1 MQFRHPKRQY
11 EYRPIDGSLRLKD
24 TVALTVFPC
33 CFHVYKINISGE
45 LTMLRKTMLVLAVA
59 SALVACGK
67 EAKESAKSGGKDAN
81 AVQLQ
86 IAPEDLLTVQS
97 NALASGPVITGSV
110 QPERKADLRAEV
122 SAVVLQVLKE
132 NGEAVKRGDVLVKLD
147 ETAIRD
153 SLNSAEAAA
162 RASGQALEQAERQLE
177 RLKTLRASGMTS
189 MQTLDDA
196 EVRRNSAQSELAA
209 ARTRAVLA
217 RQQLQRTLVRAPFDG
232 VVSDRKVSA
241 GDTAAIGK
249 ELLKVIDP
257 TSMRFEG
264 RVSADKISL
273 VKIGQPVAFRVNGYG
288 DQEFQGTVRRID
300 PSANDVTRQVEVLVG
315 FVNAIQPKVSGLYG
329 EGRID
334 SDTKAALMLPEGALV
349 KAGDKAYTW
358 RLKDK
363 ALNKAALVIGAR
375 DQRTGNYEVKS
386 GLAAGDLVL
395 RTPSSNFKDGQKVDM
410 APARVATAAAV
421 TPVQGK

>member
-1 MQFRHPKRQY
+1 
-11 EYRPIDGSLRLKD
+11 
-24 TVALTVFPC
+24 
-33 CFHVYKINISGE
+33 
-45 LTMLRKTMLVLAVA
+45 MLRKTMLVLAVA

-67 EAKESAKSGGKDAN
+67 DPAKDAKKG
-81 AVQLQ
+81 ADAKVVQLT

-132 NGEAVKRGDVLVKLD
+132 NGETVKRGDVLVKLD

-153 SLNSAEAAA
+153 SLNSAEQAA
-162 RASGQALEQAERQLE
+162 RASSQAFDQAERQLE

-189 MQTLDDA
+189 AQALDDA
-196 EVRRNSAQSELAA
+196 EVRRNNAQSEVAA
-209 ARTRAVLA
+209 ARTRAVQA

-264 RVSADKISL
+264 RVSADKISA
-273 VKIGQPVAFRVNGYG
+273 VKVGQPVSFRVNGYG
-288 DQEFQGTVRRID
+288 EQEFQGTVKRID

-334 SDTKAALMLPEGALV
+334 SDSKATLMLPEGALV

-363 ALNKAALVIGAR
+363 TLNKADLVIGAR
-375 DQRTGNYEVKS
+375 DQRSGSYEVRS

-395 RTPSSNFKDGQKVDM
+395 RTPSSGFKDGQKVEM
-410 APARVATAAAV
+410 AAARVASAAAT

>member
-1 MQFRHPKRQY
+1 
-11 EYRPIDGSLRLKD
+11 
-24 TVALTVFPC
+24 
-33 CFHVYKINISGE
+33 
-45 LTMLRKTMLVLAVA
+45 MLRKTMLVLAVA
-59 SALVACGK
+59 SALVACK
-67 EAKESAKSGGKDAN
+67 GGKDPAKDDAK

-86 IAPEDLLTVQS
+86 VAPEDLLTVQS
-97 NALASGPVITGSV
+97 NALASGPIITGSV

-132 NGEAVKRGDVLVKLD
+132 NGETVKRGDVLVKLD

-153 SLNSAEAAA
+153 SLNSADAAA
-162 RASGQALEQAERQLE
+162 RASGQALEQADRQLE

-189 MQTLDDA
+189 MQSLDDA
-196 EVRRNSAQSELAA
+196 EVRRNSAQSEVAA
-209 ARTRAVLA
+209 ARARAVLA

-264 RVSADKISL
+264 RVSADKISQ
-273 VKIGQPVAFRVNGYG
+273 VKVGQPVSFRVNGY
-288 DQEFQGTVRRID
+288 DQDFQGTVKRID

-315 FVNAIQPKVSGLYG
+315 FANSVQPKVSGLYG

-334 SDTKAALMLPEGALV
+334 ADTKAALMLPEAALV
-349 KAGDKAYTW
+349 KVGDKAYAW

-363 ALNKAALVIGAR
+363 TLTKAPLQIGVR
-375 DQRTGNYEVKS
+375 DQRTGTYEIKG
-386 GLAAGDLVL
+386 GLAAGDTVMRSPTSAL
-395 RTPSSNFKDGQKVDM
+395 KDGQKVEM
-410 APARVATAAAV
+410 APARVAAAAA
-421 TPVQGK
+421 TAPVQGK